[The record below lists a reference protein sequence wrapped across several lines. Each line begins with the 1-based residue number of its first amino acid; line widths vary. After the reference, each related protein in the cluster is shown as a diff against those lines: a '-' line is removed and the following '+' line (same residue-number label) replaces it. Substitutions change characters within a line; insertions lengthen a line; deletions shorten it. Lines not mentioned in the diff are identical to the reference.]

1 MFVCLYLK
9 GGALVSVLRDYSQ
22 HGDPAIR
29 SLLLNIESQ
38 VSGCGQW
45 VWSVVDLYI
54 GSHLQAITGIV
65 FTVHFFTNFLAF

>member
-9 GGALVSVLRDYSQ
+9 GGALVSVLHDYSQ

-29 SLLLNIESQ
+29 SLLLNIQSQ

-45 VWSVVDLYI
+45 WIYI
-54 GSHLQAITGIV
+54 L
-65 FTVHFFTNFLAF
+65 VHIFKLWLA